1 MNALPG
7 AGPRLHQTML
17 RVADLEAAVGFYTE
31 GFGMAVLARG
41 DWSAFLGF
49 TSDDAGGPIEL
60 IADPAHEDGY
70 THGTAYGHVA
80 IAVGNVPERFAALE
94 ALGAGVILP
103 PGIVTSG
110 GPVCAF
116 VTDRDGYAVELVEG
130 RTATSEDTGFD
141 PKNVILGPRDG
152 VTRILHTMLRISDV
166 DAALRFYVDGLGM
179 TLLER
184 IDIEAKG
191 GVTALFVGYDAD
203 GAGRQLELS
212 FYRAATEPYTH
223 GTGFGHVAIE
233 TPDPDAIRAR
243 LEPLG
248 IEHETTAAGLFVRD
262 PDGHLFL
269 LHRG

>member
-1 MNALPG
+1 MRA
-7 AGPRLHQTML
+7 PRLHQTML
-17 RVADLEAAVGFYTE
+17 RVADLDAAVRFYSD
-31 GFGMAVLARG
+31 GFGMSVLGQG
-41 DWSAFLGF
+41 DDSVVLGF
-49 TSDDAGGPIEL
+49 AGERTGAPIEL
-60 IADPAHEDGY
+60 VADPAHPESY
-70 THGTAYGHVA
+70 SHGTAYGHVA
-80 IAVGNVPERFAALE
+80 VAVDDVPEAFARLTAME
-94 ALGAGVILP
+94 AGVILP

-130 RTATSEDTGFD
+130 RTLASEDTGFD
-141 PKNVILGPRDG
+141 PRNVILGPRDG
-152 VTRILHTMLRISDV
+152 VRRILHTMLRISDI
-166 DAALRFYVDGLGM
+166 DAAIRFYVDGLGM

-203 GAGRQLELS
+203 AGGRQLELS

-233 TPDPDAIRAR
+233 MPDPDAIRAR
-243 LEPLG
+243 LEALG
-248 IEHETTAAGLFVRD
+248 IQHETTAAGLFVRD
-262 PDGHLFL
+262 SDDHLFL